1 MLFTRLAE
9 IIYLLCGGCWPT
21 PRGGRALTVVPTIVS
36 HLVLLSTLHALD
48 LPHLMAACSP

>member
-1 MLFTRLAE
+1 MLFTSLAE
-9 IIYLLCGGCWPT
+9 TIYLLCGGCWPT
-21 PRGGRALTVVPTIVS
+21 PRGGRALTVVPTVVS